1 MVVVVVVHVVVVVGS
16 GQVVVGSGHFVVG
29 GHFPYLFR
37 FLSLGSSSL

>member
-29 GHFPYLFR
+29 GNFPYLFK